1 MSFLHRLKQ
10 GIVLSRSSLG
20 VALTT
25 VLRVRV
31 ESTTIRR
38 VCAFGFLRQECKT
51 MKEPGWEN
59 AAAAKQVLYECVCAC
74 VRVCGRDGSISQD
87 IGTWLL
93 THSVRMVASLEL
105 RRILC
110 NTWLF

>member
-59 AAAAKQVLYECVCAC
+59 AAAAKQVLYECVWARWLDLSRHRHVAAHTFCKN
-74 VRVCGRDGSISQD
+74 GSQSRAPKD
-87 IGTWLL
+87 L
-93 THSVRMVASLEL
+93 V
-105 RRILC
+105 
-110 NTWLF
+110 